1 MILPMLVARAGVCWL
16 MTVLGARDPG
26 WVCDASTRSPGVA
39 SVTRG
44 GGWHHMMG
52 QSEASIR
59 GCWPIRGRPQ
69 VLVSHN
75 WDRAGDKTGAEAE
88 LRLAMSWGWDVRPAP
103 GLSLVSG
110 HQPRPLIGG
119 DRDIRWRPD
128 GGCPGPAH
136 GNHEPPSPALSYDDR
151 TSAARRNVSTP
162 WHNPVIGSPTG
173 VRKQIFMVKWFL
185 VS

>member
-26 WVCDASTRSPGVA
+26 WVCDARTRSPGVA

-44 GGWHHMMG
+44 GGWHHMMN
-52 QSEASIR
+52 QSEASIM
-59 GCWPIRGRPQ
+59 GWWPIKGRLQ
-69 VLVSHN
+69 VLVSPH

-103 GLSLVSG
+103 GLWLVSG

-128 GGCPGPAH
+128 GGCPGLAH
-136 GNHEPPSPALSYDDR
+136 GNHEPPSSALSYDDR
-151 TSAARRNVSTP
+151 TSAARWNVSTP
-162 WHNPVIGSPTG
+162 WHPVIGSATG
-173 VRKQIFMVKWFL
+173 VSKQI
-185 VS
+185 